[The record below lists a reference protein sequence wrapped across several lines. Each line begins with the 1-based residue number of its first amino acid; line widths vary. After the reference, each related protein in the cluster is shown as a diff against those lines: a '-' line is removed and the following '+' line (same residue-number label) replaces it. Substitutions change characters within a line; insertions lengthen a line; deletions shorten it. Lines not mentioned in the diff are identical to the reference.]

1 MKTPQIFSI
10 RDLRKKEII
19 LKSGKT
25 DNLSFQKIFPKLEFC
40 FYQSLHQV
48 SIQLFQYWRLNSTR
62 TATEMDGTLHTDFE
76 NLKPVEISKNI
87 FNFI

>member
-10 RDLRKKEII
+10 SDLRKKETT

-25 DNLSFQKIFPKLEFC
+25 DKLSFQKIFPKLEFC

-48 SIQLFQYWRLNSTR
+48 SIQLFQHWRLNSIKTC
-62 TATEMDGTLHTDFE
+62 
-76 NLKPVEISKNI
+76 
-87 FNFI
+87 